1 MASARPRVWYVFSD
15 DVPDGE
21 LLVPIRTEHGLAVA
35 VRPNAG
41 MDQSMLDRLNEV
53 ADHVVGVGLVRL
65 DAGPS
70 EPPE

>member
-1 MASARPRVWYVFSD
+1 MTSRVWYFFSD
-15 DVPDGE
+15 DVPEDE

-41 MDQSMLDRLNEV
+41 MDEPMLDRLNGV

-65 DAGPS
+65 AVWPS
-70 EPPE
+70 KPPERQE